1 MMIDQAN
8 RVQTAQMYQAFGL
21 KIASCLPLPAFL
33 ECEGER
39 CDVTVRYGAVPEELP
54 GAAWK
59 GVRFQAAPGRLLLI
73 VDDVARYL
81 VRDGREILIDRAPGA
96 SDDDVRLFLQGSAF
110 GALLQQRGLLA
121 LHASA
126 VAVGEGAVAFMGPS
140 GIGKSTLATAF
151 HQRGYT
157 VLTDDVCV
165 VDFDAGGAPVVVP
178 GYPQLKLWVDALE
191 KLDLDPASL
200 PRIRPAL
207 EKRALLVREAFRTA
221 PRPLR
226 RLYMLDRS
234 NEPEIHLKPLQGPD
248 KFLAIQAY
256 TYRVQFLEALARKVD
271 HFRQAGALAAACSV
285 VRVSRPA
292 KPYLLDELVARLEDD
307 FAS

>member
-1 MMIDQAN
+1 MIDQEN
-8 RVQTAQMYQAFGL
+8 PVQTELTYQAFGL

-33 ECEGER
+33 ESEGER
-39 CDVTVRYGAVPEELP
+39 CDVTVRYGEAPETLPDAVQR
-54 GAAWK
+54 
-59 GVRFQAAPGRLLLI
+59 GVRFQAAPGRLLLL

-81 VRDGREILIDRAPGA
+81 VRDGREIIIDRAPGA

-110 GALLQQRGLLA
+110 GALLQQRGMLA

-140 GIGKSTLATAF
+140 GIGKSTLATAL

-178 GYPQLKLWVDALE
+178 AYPQLKLWVDALE
-191 KLDLDPASL
+191 KLDLDPSSL
-200 PRIRPAL
+200 PRIRPTL
-207 EKRALLVREAFRTA
+207 EKRALLVREAFRAA

-226 RLYMLDRS
+226 RLYVLDRT
-234 NEPEIHLKPLQGPD
+234 NEPWITLTPVQGPD
-248 KFLAIQAY
+248 KFVAIQAY
-256 TYRVQFLEALARKVD
+256 TYRAQFIEALARKVD
-271 HFRQAGALAAACSV
+271 HFRQSGALAAACSV

-292 KPYLLDELVARLEDD
+292 TPYLLDELVARLEDD

>member
-8 RVQTAQMYQAFGL
+8 PVQTTFLHQAFGL
-21 KIASCLPLPAFL
+21 QIASCLPLPAFL
-33 ECEGER
+33 ESDGDQ
-39 CDVTVRYGAVPEELP
+39 CDVTIRYGAAPEELP
-54 GAAWK
+54 EAVWK

-81 VRDGREILIDRAPGA
+81 VRDGREIVIDRAPGA
-96 SDDDVRLFLQGSAF
+96 TDDDVRLFLQGSAF

-126 VAVGEGAVAFMGPS
+126 IAVGEGAVVFMGPS

-178 GYPQLKLWVDALE
+178 AYPQLKLWRDALE
-191 KLDLDPASL
+191 KLELDPSVL
-200 PRIRPAL
+200 PRIRPKL
-207 EKRALLVREAFRTA
+207 EKRALPVREAFRTT

-234 NEPEIHLKPLQGPD
+234 NEPEIHLTSLQGSD
-248 KFLAIQAY
+248 KFLAIQAF

-271 HFRQAGALAAACSV
+271 HFRQAGALAAACPV

-307 FAS
+307 FAA